1 MPISIERQRS
11 QTRVGHIRIGE
22 LVPNKSGDGT
32 HPEGRST
39 YRFTCPDKAAMENL
53 KAAYPGILRPWKDR
67 PGEWDLSTEVN
78 QISVIVDTRLSVD
91 ENFTQNDGKTRTHQC
106 DGLLCKYVEIRRK
119 AKKII
124 FCEDRGIVPCL
135 CDPDGLGADLQDRQ
149 CDLSTTLRVILPA
162 TKDITLW
169 QLTSKGVI
177 FNKEVNGMV
186 ETLRSMGL
194 KHAYCLLTIH
204 KMSKTVGEEVT
215 RWVTARLTLDA
226 NPPDFVK
233 ALMENTMEGQAR
245 RLALQLPQETQALTQ
260 GTANALPTAKRTD
273 EVFVLATQA
282 VKDAGWNF
290 SDGAIRSD
298 YEKFKAICKDRDLD
312 WALVYLAGTD
322 ARCADLPAFQAFA
335 TSFDPDSPTGQ
346 KTEEPE
352 PTENLETV
360 EGELVEEKTDPFA
373 DGQPPLVME

>member
-1 MPISIERQRS
+1 
-11 QTRVGHIRIGE
+11 
-22 LVPNKSGDGT
+22 
-32 HPEGRST
+32 
-39 YRFTCPDKAAMENL
+39 
-53 KAAYPGILRPWKDR
+53 
-67 PGEWDLSTEVN
+67 
-78 QISVIVDTRLSVD
+78 
-91 ENFTQNDGKTRTHQC
+91 
-106 DGLLCKYVEIRRK
+106 
-119 AKKII
+119 
-124 FCEDRGIVPCL
+124 
-135 CDPDGLGADLQDRQ
+135 
-149 CDLSTTLRVILPA
+149 
-162 TKDITLW
+162 
-169 QLTSKGVI
+169 
-177 FNKEVNGMV
+177 MV